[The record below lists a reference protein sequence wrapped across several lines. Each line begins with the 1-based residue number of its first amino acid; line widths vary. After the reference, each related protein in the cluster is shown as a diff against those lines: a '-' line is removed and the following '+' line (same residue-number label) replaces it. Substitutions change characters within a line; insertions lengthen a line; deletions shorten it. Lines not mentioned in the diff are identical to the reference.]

1 MYEILIFNELSFN
14 LAQITAL
21 EIVSYAFKPS
31 LLQDM
36 READL
41 IICHCGAGTILEVLS
56 LQKKAVGVIN
66 PILMDN
72 HQKELADAMSER
84 NMMIISFDPSDLID
98 SLTKANWD
106 QLVSSNTKESTV
118 LLDEISTM
126 ISL

>member
-84 NMMIISFDPSDLID
+84 NMMIISSDPSDLID